1 MLIIDVNDIDNSL
14 TNVKND
20 YLSESRF
27 LDVYEKD
34 QLTILKSRL
43 YNDLYNETDSEE
55 KKILKDRIKK
65 VNDILEIHES
75 FIEKTVEYLKE
86 SFSDVPDFPE
96 EKISYDYE
104 KFISNY
110 YNDFLLN
117 FKLNLLDIKG
127 KDIKFKTTEEE
138 SVFID
143 NLNYLINAINYSLN
157 LVEGV
162 EGFSK
167 SDYPKLYRV
176 MEFEKMF
183 LLRKWFKWLK
193 KKLLMLLMKLKV
205 LILKLI
211 L

>member
-176 MEFEKMF
+176 MEFEKDVF
-183 LLRKWFKWLK
+183 IKE
-193 KKLLMLLMKLKV
+193 V
-205 LILKLI
+205 V
-211 L
+211 